1 VVENFA
7 TLLRAHR
14 LSAQLSQEALA
25 EAARISVSAIG
36 AYERG
41 VRVSPHRETVRLLA
55 DALQLTGT
63 ERADFETAARRR
75 TSAGLG
81 AVPNGAVH
89 TNLPIETTSFVGHE
103 RDLDQI
109 AELLRAH
116 RLVTL
121 IGTGGIGKTRAAL
134 RVARRFQNLPHGF
147 WVVDISSLNRG
158 ALIGPAIASA
168 LNVAFTGSF
177 DGLAETLKDLNL
189 LLILDNCEHLISDVG
204 EAAAAILRAC
214 PRLTLLATSR
224 ERLRIGGE
232 VVYQVPALPVPST
245 LPETAEETL
254 QYPAVQL
261 FVERARLGN
270 CEFVYTDDRRD
281 AVVEICRQLD
291 GIPLAIEL
299 AASQVASLGI
309 RSLHKHLVDYL
320 AILSAGN
327 RDLPSRQQTLRSTLE
342 WSYDLLTDSE
352 RTLCRRLGA
361 FPGPFT
367 ADDVVGVCVGDGLS
381 ECDTLSALSSLVEK
395 SIVFTIE
402 DRRDAVRYRM
412 LNVVRL
418 FAIEKAMEA
427 NAAQANDLRYATWLA
442 NREPRTEDAGWINS
456 RLASIDWEQRP
467 REVAYLLQALLRTQ
481 TGDELIAT
489 AERAIDVLT
498 AIGDPIEL
506 AKCWLRLADG
516 LRSVGQVA
524 RGQAAHNCAK
534 ALFSESAVERELG
547 LAKVGA

>member
-1 VVENFA
+1 MAESFA

-25 EAARISVSAIG
+25 ETARISVSAIG

-41 VRVSPHRETVRLLA
+41 VRVSPHRETVALLA
-55 DALQLTGT
+55 DALHLTGA

-75 TSAGLG
+75 ISVGLSA
-81 AVPNGAVH
+81 APSAQY
-89 TNLPIETTSFVGHE
+89 TNLPIEATSFVGHE
-103 RDLDQI
+103 SDLDQI

-147 WVVDISSLNRG
+147 WVVDISLLDQG

-168 LNVAFTGSF
+168 LKIAFTGSF
-177 DGLAETLKDLNL
+177 DGLLETLKDLNL
-189 LLILDNCEHLISDVG
+189 LLILDNCEHLVSAVG
-204 EAAAAILRAC
+204 EAAAAILRTC
-214 PRLTLLATSR
+214 PHLTLLATSR

-245 LPETAEETL
+245 LPETAEATL

-261 FVERARLGN
+261 FVERARLGDS
-270 CEFVYTDDRRD
+270 EFVYTDDRRE

-299 AASQVASLGI
+299 AASQTALLGL
-309 RSLHKHLVDYL
+309 RSLRKHLVDYL

-342 WSYDLLTDSE
+342 WSYDLLSDAD
-352 RTLCRRLGA
+352 RVLYRRLGT
-361 FPGPFT
+361 FPGSFT
-367 ADDVVGVCVGDGLS
+367 ADEVLGVCAGDGLS
-381 ECDTLSALSSLVEK
+381 ECDTLAALSSLVEK

-402 DRRDAVRYRM
+402 DGPDVARYRM

-427 NAAQANDLRYATWLA
+427 SEAGANDLRYAMWLVD
-442 NREPRTEDAGWINS
+442 REPRTEDAGWIGS

-467 REVAYLLQALLRTQ
+467 REAAYLLQALLRTQ
-481 TGDELIAT
+481 TGDELNAT
-489 AERAIDVLT
+489 AHRAIDVLT

-506 AKCWLRLADG
+506 AKCWLRLAEG
-516 LRSVGQVA
+516 LRRTGQVGRA
-524 RGQAAHNCAK
+524 QAARNCAN
-534 ALFSESAVERELG
+534 ALFIESGTEPELEF
-547 LAKVGA
+547 AKVGA